1 MSDCAP
7 SFLSIHPSAISTDTR
22 NQPYFYWTASRRAG
36 DWPNVPIYEKA
47 WIFFSIFIV
56 TPWCFG
62 FGLYAAFDIV
72 VQDYQSGNITPFSCS
87 GDSV

>member
-1 MSDCAP
+1 M
-7 SFLSIHPSAISTDTR
+7 
-22 NQPYFYWTASRRAG
+22 
-36 DWPNVPIYEKA
+36 PIYEKA